1 MNVLGWLQ
9 RYNYLFLCL
18 VMALFSAGCKKRG
31 KAVHARTV
39 SSIDYREVIAL
50 HSEIPDS
57 MLGFVVDSVTHDKD
71 DQQIIEIVYRP
82 SKDTVI
88 VQSDVRQ
95 SYAADM
101 ELLGWKQIG
110 EFSGETIQLLF
121 ERPRSKVLC
130 SVYIEKNGTIR
141 VTLLQKIVSS

>member
-1 MNVLGWLQ
+1 MLNSSQ
-9 RYNYLFLCL
+9 RYSCILFCL
-18 VMALFSAGCKKRG
+18 FMLFTAAGCKKNS
-31 KAVHARTV
+31 KSVHARV
-39 SSIDYREVIAL
+39 SSNIDYREIIAL

-71 DQQIIEIVYRP
+71 DQQIIEIVYKP
-82 SKDTVI
+82 SKDTV
-88 VQSDVRQ
+88 VSQLDVRK

-110 EFSGETIQLLF
+110 EFSGDTIQLLF

-130 SVYIEKNGTIR
+130 SVYIERSGSIR
-141 VTLLQKIVSS
+141 VTLLQKNK